1 MLIHRRKYCF
11 KLNTMKYIVM
21 GLGNF
26 GKSLAIRLTELGH
39 EVIGVDNRMTKVEQ
53 LKEKITHTV
62 CMDSTDIDAVSA
74 LPLKDAHAVIVAIGE
89 DEGASLLTTALL
101 KQLPVKRIIGRI
113 VSDLQRTV
121 LEAMNIDEY
130 IMPEEESADR
140 LAMRLDNIDIVD
152 SFKISDR
159 YSIIETKVPP
169 KYVGLTLKDANLTN
183 KYKVIVLTTIKTTDQ
198 RENGRSKVN
207 KEATG
212 IAHSDTV
219 LAEGDILVLFGE
231 QKDITQL
238 IQKGE

>member
-1 MLIHRRKYCF
+1 
-11 KLNTMKYIVM
+11 MKYIVL

-26 GKSLAIRLTELGH
+26 GTSLAIRLTELGH
-39 EVIGVDNRMTKVEQ
+39 EVIGVDNRIGKVEQ

-62 CMDSTDIDAVSA
+62 CLDSTDADAVIA
-74 LPLKDAHAVIVAIGE
+74 LPLRDANAVIVAIGE

-101 KQLPVKRIIGRI
+101 KRLKVKRIIGRI

-130 IMPEEESADR
+130 IMPEEDAAGR

-152 SFKISDR
+152 SFKVSDN
-159 YSIIETKVPP
+159 YSIIETKVPG
-169 KYVGLTLKDANLTN
+169 KYVGKSLREANLTN
-183 KYKVIVLTTIKTTDQ
+183 KYRVIVLTTIKAT
-198 RENGRSKVN
+198 EKIEGGEIKICS
-207 KEATG
+207 EATG
-212 IAHSDTV
+212 IAKSDTV

-231 QKDITQL
+231 MKDINRL

>member
-1 MLIHRRKYCF
+1 
-11 KLNTMKYIVM
+11 MKYIVL

-39 EVIGVDNRMTKVEQ
+39 EVIGVDNRMAKVEQ
-53 LKEKITHTV
+53 LKEKVTHTV

-101 KQLPVKRIIGRI
+101 KQLRVKRIIGRI
-113 VSDLQRTV
+113 VSDLQKTV
-121 LEAMNIDEY
+121 LEAMDIDEY
-130 IMPEEESADR
+130 IMPEEESAAR

-152 SFKISDR
+152 SFKISDK
-159 YSIIETKVPP
+159 YSIIETKVPA
-169 KYVGLTLKDANLTN
+169 KYVGMTLREANLTN
-183 KYKVIVLTTIKTTDQ
+183 RFKVIVLTTIKSIEQ
-198 RENGRSKVN
+198 LENGKMKVS

-212 IAHSDTV
+212 IAQSDTA
-219 LAEGDILVLFGE
+219 LAEDDILVLFGE
-231 QKDITQL
+231 LRDIHRL